1 MNVLSI
7 WSDGTLAATP
17 ADIFSRIFFSLL
29 TDFFFFSTAG
39 TPNRIR
45 REGGPRGS
53 ALHSQASSVTEV
65 ASDEIDIDL
74 DEPQGFTS

>member
-1 MNVLSI
+1 MVLQQQHQLI
-7 WSDGTLAATP
+7 Y
-17 ADIFSRIFFSLL
+17 FHEFFLFAYR
-29 TDFFFFSTAG
+29 FFFFSTAG